1 MNPLNTPIY
10 DLFYHLN
17 TLNGLLFTLD
27 SQLSNFEELYRESI
41 SKTSFEISIIF
52 AGASLAIRDLTEW
65 PKNGWARYYP
75 SGKFS
80 SKGEEYFELI
90 RLLLARESAWTV
102 SQAYEAFERFLK
114 DIAAT
119 FLCENQD
126 LAEIKNVE
134 KFELD
139 KKGKNL
145 IKRDTVFWRTYVD
158 HHYRTNSDKLKFLRK
173 LCPDISKSETKNNRF
188 IDLTEWFGVVEEIRH
203 CATHSNF
210 IIKFERMKNWS
221 KAKQEILKK
230 YFPGDI
236 IEEGY
241 QLNINSK
248 DGTLCLE
255 LFSEYSFQMYKS
267 LSLLKG
273 YDWNILNKQKEKTV
287 QQRD

>member
-27 SQLSNFEELYRESI
+27 NQLSNFEKLYRESI
-41 SKTSFEISIIF
+41 FKTSFDISIIF
-52 AGASLAIRDLTEW
+52 SGASLAIRDLTEW
-65 PKNGWARYYP
+65 PKDGWARYYP

-80 SKGEEYFELI
+80 SKGEEFFELI
-90 RLLLARESAWTV
+90 KVLLARESAWTV

-114 DIAAT
+114 DISAT

-134 KFELD
+134 KFESD
-139 KKGKNL
+139 KKSKNL
-145 IKRDTVFWRTYVD
+145 IKTDAVFWRTYVD
-158 HHYRTNSDKLKFLRK
+158 YHYRTNSDKLKFLRK
-173 LCPDISKSETKNNRF
+173 LCPDISKGETQNNRV
-188 IDLTEWFGVVEEIRH
+188 IDLTEWFDVVEELRH

-210 IIKFERMKNWS
+210 LIKINRMKNWS
-221 KAKQEILKK
+221 KTKKEKLQK
-230 YFPGDI
+230 YFPGNI

-241 QLNINSK
+241 QLNITSK
-248 DGTLCLE
+248 DATFCLE
-255 LFSEYSFQMYKS
+255 LFSEYSFQIFKS

-273 YDWNILNKQKEKTV
+273 YDWNILNKQKEK
-287 QQRD
+287 